1 MEAAH
6 KRQPCT
12 IMASGNLATL
22 AILASGTG
30 SNADKICA
38 YFSGN
43 PDITVGLI
51 ISNKSEAGV
60 LRVADK
66 HGIPSAYISKK
77 YWPHPELILPVLEEA
92 GITHI
97 ILAGYLA
104 LIPEWLITAYEN
116 KIINIHPA
124 LLPKYG
130 GQGMYGHHVHEAVK
144 SAGDTISGITI
155 HEVNAHYD
163 EGRILFQKEVQ
174 LHADDDA
181 ETIGA
186 KVLQVEHQYFAR
198 VIEAWI
204 KETLGALV

>member
-1 MEAAH
+1 
-6 KRQPCT
+6 
-12 IMASGNLATL
+12 MASGSLATL
-22 AILASGTG
+22 AVFASGTG
-30 SNADKICA
+30 SNADKICS

-43 PDITVGLI
+43 PEIAVGLI
-51 ISNKSEAGV
+51 ISNKSDAGV
-60 LRVADK
+60 LQVADK

-104 LIPEWLITAYEN
+104 LIPAWLIHAYEG
-116 KIINIHPA
+116 KMINIHPA

-130 GQGMYGHHVHEAVK
+130 GKGMYGHHVHEAVK
-144 SAGDTISGITI
+144 AAGEHISGITI

-163 EGRILFQKEVQ
+163 EGRILFQKEVP
-174 LHADDDA
+174 LSPEDDA
-181 ETIGA
+181 DAIGA
-186 KVLQVEHQYFAR
+186 KVLQTEHLYFSR

-204 KETLGALV
+204 KGTLDLLG

>member
-1 MEAAH
+1 
-6 KRQPCT
+6 
-12 IMASGNLATL
+12 MASGKLATL

-43 PDITVGLI
+43 ADITVGLI
-51 ISNKSEAGV
+51 ITNKSDAGV
-60 LRVADK
+60 LRIADK
-66 HGIPSAYISKK
+66 YGIHSAYINKK
-77 YWPHPELILPVLEEA
+77 YWLHPELILPVLEEA

-104 LIPEWLITAYEN
+104 LIPEWLITAYDS

-130 GQGMYGHHVHEAVK
+130 GKGMYGHHVHEAVK
-144 SAGDTISGITI
+144 KAGDTISGITI

-174 LHADDDA
+174 LHADDNA
-181 ETIGA
+181 ETIGS
-186 KVLQVEHQYFAR
+186 KVLKVEHQYFAP

-204 KETLGALV
+204 KGTPGALG